1 MIDFGYVKFFD
12 EFLETEKEDYEK
24 KYKKAY
30 NALNKFLKKSL
41 TFLAENF
48 NNEIEFKFENIS
60 DYMLKTNFKNF
71 SNSVIKINYIAPENL
86 IHNAKN
92 TSAYKKLK
100 DKFIEDTNKILLP
113 NEVIK
118 FLQSELGKE
127 VLNCKTTAKNNV
139 LLVKIYDF
147 RFYILVDFNI
157 ENSFVLFKRNYNIN
171 QLKFSENFAKKEKET
186 NGNFSKVIRF
196 FKNIEV
202 ELAINNLL
210 TNILINKIY
219 LYENILFNVP
229 SKLFCEEFTYLNY
242 LNAITYLSNTNP
254 ENFKTMDEQDFSS
267 VQNLKDFDL
276 FIVNNKVFLNNINY
290 ILQGE

>member
-210 TNILINKIY
+210 TNVLINKIY